1 MVELFANR
9 GDPDQTPRSAA
20 SGLGLHCLSV
30 TRLGVSGPVF
40 IGSKRKEEK
49 KNPPFFFSQRRH
61 FLCRP
66 ICFLS
71 HQSFSE
77 KGVHSKRKEC
87 APTESTVFPLRV
99 DPFLEGRQNNFDN
112 VISLE
117 SVSISLDI
125 RSQIKGI
132 WRVFRHSVDP
142 GIYIDVKPSS
152 VAQLDARPTGDQE
165 VESSTP
171 AGTTTFF
178 CEDWPWNMFLRS
190 CSPFRWF
197 KKGSCQFLAK

>member
-1 MVELFANR
+1 M
-9 GDPDQTPRSAA
+9 
-20 SGLGLHCLSV
+20 
-30 TRLGVSGPVF
+30 
-40 IGSKRKEEK
+40 
-49 KNPPFFFSQRRH
+49 
-61 FLCRP
+61 CRP

-171 AGTTTFF
+171 PGRQHSF
-178 CEDWPWNMFLRS
+178 
-190 CSPFRWF
+190 
-197 KKGSCQFLAK
+197 AKTDHEICFYGHALPSADSRRAAVSSWRNNVHITG